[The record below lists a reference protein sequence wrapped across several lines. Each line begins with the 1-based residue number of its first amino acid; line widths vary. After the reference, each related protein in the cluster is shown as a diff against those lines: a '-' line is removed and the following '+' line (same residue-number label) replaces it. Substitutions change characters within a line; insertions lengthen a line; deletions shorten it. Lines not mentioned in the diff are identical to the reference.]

1 MIKAILFD
9 FDGVLTVDATGSQSI
24 CNYVSKITGV
34 DKTLFTKEYKKFN
47 KVLLN
52 GSIKHEDIWEKICE
66 AINFQISIE
75 VLFDS
80 FINTPM
86 DIEMCKLVKKL
97 KGNNYIIGMVTHN
110 KKDRIDAIRD
120 YHRFNNLFDEITV
133 SAEVGSGKEDKEI
146 FLRTVK
152 KLGVKANECVFIDN
166 TEKNLIVP
174 NEMGMETIFYDHT
187 ERNIDKLLSQ
197 LKALGIKL

>member
-52 GSIKHEDIWEKICE
+52 GSIKHEDIWENICE

-97 KGNNYIIGMVTHN
+97 KGNNYIIGMVTDN

-146 FLRTVK
+146 FLRTFK

-174 NEMGMETIFYDHT
+174 NEMGIETIFYDHT